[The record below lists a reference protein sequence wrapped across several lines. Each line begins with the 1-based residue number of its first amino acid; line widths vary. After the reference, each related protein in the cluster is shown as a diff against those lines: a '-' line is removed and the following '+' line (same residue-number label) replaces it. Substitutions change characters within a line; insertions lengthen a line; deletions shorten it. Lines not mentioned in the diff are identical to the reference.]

1 MTDKPLDCAGTTGP
15 VGKHDF
21 VDDRCRVC
29 GAAFVVM
36 GDRFLTGICSPECRD
51 ISGEMRTAQE
61 LIEEELRN
69 DPEFAEIHRRQME
82 IDAAPRPDIVR
93 PGADS
98 CAPVAPVVD
107 GMPSRE
113 ELLKQNCGLTN
124 QQLVDQIAS
133 AILLAT
139 KSLIDLARRTA
150 PLARDWN
157 GEEALNDFA
166 DIIERLNK

>member
-51 ISGEMRTAQE
+51 LSGEMRTAQE

-107 GMPSRE
+107 GMPGEIWIGDIEGSHCR
-113 ELLKQNCGLTN
+113 C
-124 QQLVDQIAS
+124 
-133 AILLAT
+133 
-139 KSLIDLARRTA
+139 
-150 PLARDWN
+150 WN
-157 GEEALNDFA
+157 GPTYGGFHGEGHISTKYVRA
-166 DIIERLNK
+166 DLVKAGAE